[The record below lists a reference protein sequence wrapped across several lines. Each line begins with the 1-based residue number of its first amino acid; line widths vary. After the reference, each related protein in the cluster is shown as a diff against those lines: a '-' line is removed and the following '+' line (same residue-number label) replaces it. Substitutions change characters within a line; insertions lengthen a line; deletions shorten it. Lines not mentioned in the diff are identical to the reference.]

1 MTSDHHL
8 TTARGTPCVR
18 SLGQAR
24 DAFEDLMARVGVD
37 GLTVALAQPCV
48 LAHVDQHAA
57 DIRRAVSRAGRRWSP
72 DALVSYAAS
81 VTAAARRMGLWL
93 PEPGEACGSRLDWLR
108 APWHL
113 LRLLAVC
120 ALAEEA
126 AWL

>member
-8 TTARGTPCVR
+8 GTAGKAPCLR

-24 DAFEDLMARVGVD
+24 DVLDDLMARVGVD
-37 GLTVALAQPCV
+37 GLTVALAEPCV
-48 LAHVDQHAA
+48 LALVDQHAA
-57 DIRRAVSRAGRRWSP
+57 DVRRAVRRAGRRWAP
-72 DALVSYAAS
+72 EALASYAGS
-81 VTAAARRMGLWL
+81 VTAAARRMGLWM
-93 PEPGEACGSRLDWLR
+93 PEPGEACGSRIDWLR

-120 ALAEEA
+120 ALAEES